1 VTLEAAM
8 LVVMKCGTVLTAAR
22 QAA

>member
-8 LVVMKCGTVLTAAR
+8 LVVMKCGTALTALR